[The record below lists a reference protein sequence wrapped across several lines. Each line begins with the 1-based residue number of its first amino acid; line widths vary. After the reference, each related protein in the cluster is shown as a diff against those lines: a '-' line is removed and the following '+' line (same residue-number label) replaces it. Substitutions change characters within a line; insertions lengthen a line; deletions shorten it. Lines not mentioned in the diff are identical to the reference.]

1 MSSRGQSGN
10 ANTSLE
16 PTIYR
21 AIIDDVVSAM
31 KPEFDEF
38 GVSEEVL
45 AALQHVSTA
54 LRTTQPLPPGI
65 TALDLCS
72 EMGDQGRCVPRRRL
86 RVCKHCPT
94 TAHATAELCSPAT
107 DDSSSLSTPVH
118 CAARTRPDSR
128 ED

>member
-1 MSSRGQSGN
+1 MSGRGRSGD

-21 AIIDDVVSAM
+21 NIIDDVVAAM
-31 KPEFDEF
+31 KPEFDEY

-54 LRTTQPLPPGI
+54 PRTTQTLLSGVN
-65 TALDLCS
+65 ALDRCL

-86 RVCKHCPT
+86 
-94 TAHATAELCSPAT
+94 
-107 DDSSSLSTPVH
+107 
-118 CAARTRPDSR
+118 
-128 ED
+128 